1 MTSTDASLNKL
12 ADKDLAK
19 EATLTSIIFLLAWI
33 IVVYTTVV
41 ADELPLVSAVG
52 IVLFV
57 LLVAVRLVLGLG
69 FDRLYVRLT
78 PRRWRQA
85 FEATVLVN
93 GATWGFLNAIVL
105 WYYFPGWPAYL
116 SMLCTAGL
124 AAGGVNSL
132 NTHLWLL
139 RGFLICILLPA
150 VTVLLLKGGTENN
163 TFAGVI
169 LLYCLFSLGISR
181 RLNSRYWA
189 ALRTSQKL
197 EVAVHHAE
205 AASRAKSQFLA
216 NMSHEIRTPLNAVLG
231 LAQLGTRSNHDK
243 EARDRFRHIL
253 YSGRH
258 LLGIID
264 DILDL
269 SKLDA
274 GKLQLDAVPYELRTT
289 VEEALGMV
297 QELALGKG
305 LNLTAEFES
314 GLPAWVRGDPHRLI
328 QILVNLL
335 TNALKFTPQGD
346 IRLVVR
352 PMDGEISFSVI
363 DTGIGLDES
372 QIARLFNAFEQAD
385 GSITRHDGGAG
396 LGLAISRD
404 LAGLMGGRIAA
415 EGVPGKGSTFTLF
428 LPLAETRAVV
438 RTEDEAWIAG
448 ERLAGLNV
456 LAVEDNRLNRTVLR
470 QMLEHE
476 GARVMLARGGRQ
488 ALECLAEKG
497 SGVFGV
503 VLMDIQMPVMDGYE
517 TTRRIHEIAPDL
529 PVIGL
534 TAHALDQER
543 ERCLAAGMVAH
554 VSKPI
559 DADDLV
565 DVLLQHRKPVWASDA
580 TPLPEK
586 TGKKPVPAADAP
598 GPVSLPGIDAD
609 DAMGRLKCDWPAFRK
624 ILLDFY
630 HQHRQ
635 CSHELVQVMQ
645 RGALEEAGELAH
657 NITGSSGYL
666 GARELH
672 RESAALEEAC
682 KSGDIELARVQVT
695 RFRRSLDEVIEGL
708 ARLDGPVEGG
718 RTVAVKHHIHND
730 VT

>member
-1 MTSTDASLNKL
+1 MSGLVVMTSTDASLNKL

-41 ADELPLVSAVG
+41 ADELPLLGAVG
-52 IVLFV
+52 VMSFV
-57 LLVAVRLVLGLG
+57 LLVALRLVLGLG
-69 FDRLYVRLT
+69 FDKLYMRLT
-78 PRRWRQA
+78 PHRWRQA

-93 GATWGFLNAIVL
+93 GATWGSLNAIVL

-139 RGFLICILLPA
+139 RGFLVCILLPGA
-150 VTVLLLKGGTENN
+150 VVLLLKGGTENY

-189 ALRTSQKL
+189 ALRNSQEL
-197 EVAVHHAE
+197 EAALHRAE

-243 EARDRFRHIL
+243 EARTRFRHIL

-264 DILDL
+264 DILEL

-274 GKLQLDAVPYELRTT
+274 GKLQLDAVPYELRAT

-305 LNLTAEFES
+305 LNLTVEFES
-314 GLPAWVRGDPHRLI
+314 ALPAWVRGDPHRLT

-335 TNALKFTPQGD
+335 TNAVKFTRQGD

-352 PMDGEISFSVI
+352 PLGSEISFSVI
-363 DTGIGLDES
+363 DTGIGVDES

-385 GSITRHDGGAG
+385 GSTTRHDGGAG

-404 LAGLMGGRIAA
+404 LARLMGGRITA
-415 EGVPGKGSTFTLF
+415 EGVPGKGSTFSLF
-428 LPLAETRAVV
+428 LPLAKTQAAGL
-438 RTEDEAWIAG
+438 TEDEARIAG

-476 GARVMLARGGRQ
+476 GARVALARDGRQ

-497 SGVFGV
+497 SEVFGV

-517 TTRRIHEIAPDL
+517 ATRRIHEIAPDL

-534 TAHALDQER
+534 TAHALDEER

-554 VSKPI
+554 ISKPI

-565 DVLLQHRKPVWASDA
+565 DVLRQHWSFEAASEVTTRSGPFREKPVHA
-580 TPLPEK
+580 TSVPEE
-586 TGKKPVPAADAP
+586 
-598 GPVSLPGIDAD
+598 VSLPGIDTD
-609 DAMGRLKCDWPAFRK
+609 DALWRLKCDWPSFRK

-630 HQHRQ
+630 QQRRH
-635 CSHELVQVMQ
+635 CSHELEQIMR

-657 NITGSSGYL
+657 NIRGSSGYL
-666 GARELH
+666 GAWQLH
-672 RESAALEEAC
+672 RESAVLEEAC
-682 KSGDIELARVQVT
+682 SSGDMGRARAQAT

-708 ARLDGPVEGG
+708 ASLDEQTPG
-718 RTVAVKHHIHND
+718 
-730 VT
+730 

>member
-41 ADELPLVSAVG
+41 ADELPLLSTVG
-52 IVLFV
+52 VMLFV
-57 LLVAVRLVLGLG
+57 LLVAIRLVLGIG

-78 PRRWRQA
+78 PRRWLQA

-93 GATWGFLNAIVL
+93 GATWGSLNAVVL

-139 RGFLICILLPA
+139 RGFLICILLPGA
-150 VTVLLLKGGTENN
+150 VALLLKGGTENN

-189 ALRTSQKL
+189 ALRTSQEL
-197 EVAVHHAE
+197 EVALHRAE

-243 EARDRFRHIL
+243 EARARFRHIL

-264 DILDL
+264 DVLDL

-274 GKLQLDAVPYELRTT
+274 GKLQLDAVPYELRAT

-305 LNLTAEFES
+305 LNLTVEFEP
-314 GLPAWVRGDPHRLI
+314 GLPGWVRGDPHRLT

-335 TNALKFTPQGD
+335 GNAVKFTRQGD

-352 PMDGEISFSVI
+352 PLEGEISFSVI
-363 DTGIGLDES
+363 DTGIGVDES

-385 GSITRHDGGAG
+385 GSTTRHDGGSG

-404 LAGLMGGRIAA
+404 LAGLMGGRISA

-428 LPLAETRAVV
+428 LPLAETQAAGF
-438 RTEDEAWIAG
+438 TADEAQIAG
-448 ERLAGLNV
+448 DRLAGLNV
-456 LAVEDNRLNRTVLR
+456 LAVEDNRLNRMVLR

-476 GARVMLARGGRQ
+476 GAHVVLARDGRQ
-488 ALECLAEKG
+488 ALDRLVEMG
-497 SGVFGV
+497 SGVFGI
-503 VLMDIQMPVMDGYE
+503 VLMDIQMPIMDGYE
-517 TTRRIHEIAPDL
+517 ATRRIHEIAPDL

-534 TAHALDQER
+534 TAHALDEER

-554 VSKPI
+554 LCKPV
-559 DADDLV
+559 DADDMAAA
-565 DVLLQHRKPVWASDA
+565 LLQHRKSFETSET
-580 TPLPEK
+580 TPLPE
-586 TGKKPVPAADAP
+586 TARKKPVHATDVT
-598 GPVSLPGIDAD
+598 GQVSLPGINTD
-609 DAMGRLKCDWPAFRK
+609 DALGRLKCDWPAFRE

-630 HQHRQ
+630 QQRRH
-635 CSHELVQVMQ
+635 CSHELEQIMQ
-645 RGALEEAGELAH
+645 RRALEEAGELAH
-657 NITGSSGYL
+657 NIRGSSGYL
-666 GARELH
+666 GAWELH

-682 KSGDIELARVQVT
+682 SSGDMERARAQVT
-695 RFRRSLDEVIEGL
+695 RFCRSLDEVIGGL
-708 ARLDGPVEGG
+708 ARLDEQITG
-718 RTVAVKHHIHND
+718 
-730 VT
+730 